1 MTSGADL
8 GFFKGGY
15 CIKKMTQR
23 VKERLTSGGFRGT
36 MFFFIFN
43 S

>member
-1 MTSGADL
+1 MSSGADL

-23 VKERLTSGGFRGT
+23 VKARFTSWGFRDVLARYL
-36 MFFFIFN
+36 
-43 S
+43 